1 MPRARLLRTRG
12 KVGGHRM
19 GGAVATGSEA
29 RPTTSAP
36 ARSHYRPQF
45 DGLRAV
51 AVYLVVAYH
60 AGIHSFSGGFIGVDI
75 FFVLSGYLVTL
86 LLLRDLR
93 STGRINFRRF
103 YSRRFRRLL
112 PAAAAALL
120 ITAVVYTAVAA
131 PIDVSNAVGGFRSAF
146 LYVANWHFIRQ
157 SNDYFAPNVNTNPVV
172 HFWSLAVEE
181 QFYLCW
187 PLILGAVYLIAGRT
201 GDRRWK
207 VVRLVIAA
215 GAVVSVLS
223 ALHHSTVNVCRAF

>member
-1 MPRARLLRTRG
+1 M
-12 KVGGHRM
+12 
-19 GGAVATGSEA
+19 
-29 RPTTSAP
+29 
-36 ARSHYRPQF
+36 
-45 DGLRAV
+45 
-51 AVYLVVAYH
+51 
-60 AGIHSFSGGFIGVDI
+60 
-75 FFVLSGYLVTL
+75 
-86 LLLRDLR
+86 
-93 STGRINFRRF
+93 
-103 YSRRFRRLL
+103 
-112 PAAAAALL
+112 LL

-207 VVRLVIAA
+207 VVRLAIAA

-223 ALHHSTVNVCRAF
+223 ALHLSTVNVSRAYYGTDTRAYELLAGALLAITPRAPCAPPVPLP